1 MNTELAR
8 LDLTGQPAAA
18 TSIPNSLVVSDEW
31 LRADMRKVVLPLAL
45 LCGAYSVLSFDGA
58 SAQPVLMLNEPRDVD
73 MAKYSCGWA
82 EAEIKSSQISHQGVQ
97 VR

>member
-1 MNTELAR
+1 
-8 LDLTGQPAAA
+8 
-18 TSIPNSLVVSDEW
+18 
-31 LRADMRKVVLPLAL
+31 MRKVVLSLTL
-45 LCGAYSVLSFDGA
+45 LSGAYSVLAFDGA
-58 SAQPVLMLNEPRDVD
+58 SAQPILMLNEPRDVD